1 MNKLSKV
8 LAVVLFA
15 AISTSAF
22 AQTASTLTPY
32 TELKGTA
39 PSTPLNLSFVD
50 STNVTKGTLYYNG
63 AGPAGTRYF
72 GFYNHGGDFLG
83 FYSSTPIIFFSPQSA
98 NTMTISNGG
107 VTIGTNPADTTTRLT
122 VNGAIDVKGNIA
134 AKYQDVAEWVPAFGH
149 PQPGT
154 VVVLSQEANNHVAAS
169 NTAYDTRVA
178 GVVSS
183 DPGVILGEEA
193 ENKVKVATTGR
204 VRVKVDATASPIKIG
219 DLLVTSDKPGV
230 AMKSLPVEVAGIK
243 MHRPG
248 TVVGKALEPLASGTG
263 EILVLLSLQ

>member
-1 MNKLSKV
+1 MNRVKL
-8 LAVVLFA
+8 LAIFIALSIHTA
-15 AISTSAF
+15 AF
-22 AQTASTLTPY
+22 AQTASLLTPY

-39 PSTPLNLSFVD
+39 PATPLNLSFVD
-50 STNVTKGTLYYNG
+50 SSSVTKGTLYYNG
-63 AGPAGTRYF
+63 AGSAGSRYF
-72 GFYNHGGDFLG
+72 GFFNHGGDFLG
-83 FYSSTPIIFFSPQSA
+83 FYSNTPIIFFSPVST
-98 NTMTISNGG
+98 NTMTIANGG
-107 VTIGTNPADTTTRLT
+107 VSIGTNPADTSVRLT

-154 VVVLSQEANNHVAAS
+154 VVVLSEEANNHVAAS
-169 NTAYDTRVA
+169 KTAYDTRVA

-204 VRVKVDATASPIKIG
+204 VRVKVDASASPIKIG

-230 AMKSLPVEVAGIK
+230 AMKSLPVDLGGIK
-243 MHRPG
+243 LHRPG
-248 TVVGKALEPLASGTG
+248 TVVGKALEPLANGTG